1 MLKKI
6 INRSTVDP
14 QEVTALWEG
23 PTSRLT
29 VTGECGDQIFGSQ
42 LLEVE
47 RGGQCLRGWE
57 CFRWGSFFFGRK
69 RKHKVIDEDEVSKL
83 YFEEMLKHG
92 SMVVTVS
99 DFGRC
104 NQNPSSVCSGR
115 FYSSKSTT

>member
-1 MLKKI
+1 MKNREKSVEQRGLKNLPFLIHSRTPVLKKNNN

-47 RGGQCLRGWE
+47 SGGMVLGGLGWE
-57 CFRWGSFFFGRK
+57 CFRWGSFFF
-69 RKHKVIDEDEVSKL
+69 
-83 YFEEMLKHG
+83 
-92 SMVVTVS
+92 
-99 DFGRC
+99 FGEKKKATSHSIR
-104 NQNPSSVCSGR
+104 
-115 FYSSKSTT
+115 

>member
-1 MLKKI
+1 VLKKNNN

-47 RGGQCLRGWE
+47 SGGMVLGGLGWE
-57 CFRWGSFFFGRK
+57 CFRWGSFFF
-69 RKHKVIDEDEVSKL
+69 
-83 YFEEMLKHG
+83 
-92 SMVVTVS
+92 
-99 DFGRC
+99 FGEKKKATSHSIR
-104 NQNPSSVCSGR
+104 
-115 FYSSKSTT
+115 